1 MSATI
6 DGMTN
11 ATELQSA
18 TSPREVWELLRAGN
32 ERFATGNTVA
42 PNRDSETLQQLTSG
56 QNPAVCVIGC
66 SDSRVP
72 VELLFDAG
80 FGDIFVIRTAGG
92 CVDSAVSAS
101 VEFAVDGLGV
111 DLVLFLSHEKCGAV
125 GSAVQAF
132 ESGEIP
138 HGLTRLFVEKIAPS
152 IVEAEK
158 RGEQVEQ
165 AHARHGAEHIVARIP
180 AVVAGL
186 EARRIGVVGAR
197 YRLSDGRVE
206 TTYENFGD

>member
-1 MSATI
+1 MHATI
-6 DGMTN
+6 VGMTT
-11 ATELQSA
+11 ATDLQTAA
-18 TSPREVWELLRAGN
+18 TPREVWELLKAGN
-32 ERFATGNTVA
+32 ERFATGNTA
-42 PNRDSETLQQLTSG
+42 DPHRDPETRQQLTAG
-56 QNPAVCVIGC
+56 QNPAVCVVGC

-101 VEFAVDGLGV
+101 VEFAVEGLGV
-111 DLVLFLSHEKCGAV
+111 DLVLFLSHETCGAV
-125 GSAVQAF
+125 GAAVSAL

-138 HGLTRLFVEKIAPS
+138 AGLTRLFVEKIAPS
-152 IVEAEK
+152 VAEART
-158 RGEQVEQ
+158 RGEQIEH
-165 AHARHGAEHIVARIP
+165 AHARNGAEHLAARIP
-180 AVVAGL
+180 SVVAGL
-186 EARRIGVVGAR
+186 KQKKIGVVGAR